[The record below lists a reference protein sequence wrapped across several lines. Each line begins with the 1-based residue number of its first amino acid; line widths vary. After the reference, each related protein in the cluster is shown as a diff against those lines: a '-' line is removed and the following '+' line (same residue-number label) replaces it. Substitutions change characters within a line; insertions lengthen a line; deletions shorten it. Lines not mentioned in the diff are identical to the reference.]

1 MLCVALLLAHAGPGG
16 GLKKKRVIKLSR
28 KQLKRKSDKR
38 ERGEGVADRR
48 SRKTEKDLAKADRKA
63 ASKELW

>member
-1 MLCVALLLAHAGPGG
+1 M
-16 GLKKKRVIKLSR
+16 KLTR
-28 KQLKRKSDKR
+28 KQLKRKAGQR

-63 ASKELW
+63 ATKELW